1 MRSAMTRKVL
11 YITAA
16 SLLMVSLLATAW
28 WGWSKAG
35 LAVLQM
41 GVGIC

>member
-1 MRSAMTRKVL
+1 MQRKIL
-11 YITAA
+11 YLIAA
-16 SLLMVSLLATAW
+16 SVLLIGVLAAAW

-35 LAVLQM
+35 MAVLQL

>member
-1 MRSAMTRKVL
+1 MRSVMTRKVL

-16 SLLMVSLLATAW
+16 SLLMVGLLAAAW

-35 LAVLQM
+35 LAALQL

>member
-1 MRSAMTRKVL
+1 MKQKTL
-11 YITAA
+11 GITAA
-16 SLLMVSLLATAW
+16 SLLLISLLAAAW

-35 LAVLQM
+35 LAALQL